1 MSFGDRGQPASDG
14 GRAKGARAVGDVES
28 DGCRGRRQVG
38 QVVLH
43 AEAGEVLEVGPV
55 GAQSGGGLGSVDVAS
70 RLFDQIFE
78 VAGPRG
84 QRKRWLLHKKN
95 SRWMRGMR

>member
-1 MSFGDRGQPASDG
+1 MSLGDRGQPASDG

-28 DGCRGRRQVG
+28 NGCRGRRQVG

-55 GAQSGGGLGSVDVAS
+55 SAQCGGGFGRVNVGSRV
-70 RLFDQIFE
+70 FDQIFE
-78 VAGPRG
+78 VGGACG
-84 QRKRWLLHKKN
+84 
-95 SRWMRGMR
+95 